1 MVVSSTS
8 SISTTITSHHHALA
22 RDLTVGAAMHLTTD
36 QVLITFD
43 IIARWRNI
51 NRVIVLEHDNLS
63 VPNADIICGRPSI
76 AQRLR
81 S

>member
-1 MVVSSTS
+1 
-8 SISTTITSHHHALA
+8 
-22 RDLTVGAAMHLTTD
+22 MHLTTD

>member
-1 MVVSSTS
+1 
-8 SISTTITSHHHALA
+8 
-22 RDLTVGAAMHLTTD
+22 MHLTTD

-63 VPNADIICGRPSI
+63 VPNVDIICGRPSI